1 MHVFIS
7 DGSECECLCVCVW
20 RRSYVTDPR
29 PTRCVRKRRRPPGPF
44 KVKARPGWE
53 LRRIKGGGFGSFPS
67 SLSLFFF
74 LVLPPLCSYLFFS
87 VSPYPLLPL
96 SAFHHDRLSVH
107 GNGGKRSRF
116 MMWYSNERRR
126 GDSAVSAQRPHL
138 LSFLFSPYLSESPFL
153 YLSIE
158 DALCSLCSPS
168 TKRTFTTHFA

>member
-1 MHVFIS
+1 MSF
-7 DGSECECLCVCVW
+7 CVCVW
-20 RRSYVTDPR
+20 RSSYVTDHR
-29 PTRCVRKRRRPPGPF
+29 PTRCVRKRWRPPGPF
-44 KVKARPGWE
+44 KVTAPPGWE
-53 LRRIKGGGFGSFPS
+53 LRRIEGGGFGNLPS

-74 LVLPPLCSYLFFS
+74 FGSSTPSLVFVFPASPSPP
-87 VSPYPLLPL
+87 LPL

-107 GNGGKRSRF
+107 STGGKRSRF

-138 LSFLFSPYLSESPFL
+138 LSFLCCPYLSESPFL